1 MYGNAIAKELMEVT
15 LEDETLKFKLHGYLT
30 NVNYSTKKGILLL
43 FINHRLV
50 ESTGILYDLSKI

>member
-1 MYGNAIAKELMEVT
+1 MEIS
-15 LEDETLKFKLHGYLT
+15 LEDEMLKFKLHGYVT

-50 ESTGILYDLSKI
+50 ESIGNIIYI